1 MTAPRQPGFVRQV
14 LTIAAKDLRV
24 EWRSREILYTMVL
37 FAVMLVVIF
46 SFAISGG
53 AEVQEH
59 EVAGGIL
66 WVAVAF
72 TGTLGLGRIFE
83 RERDGETI
91 DALMLSPIP
100 RGALYFGKL
109 LGTLSYLL
117 ITEAVFIPLLVGLFH
132 LRVEAPGLLIAVALL
147 GTLGYAVVGSLFAA
161 ALMRVRGRAVMLA
174 ILTYPIVTPVIV
186 AGTKATAALLSQP
199 INIDGAMIWLH
210 LLIAF
215 DVVFLLLA
223 PLIFGAL
230 LSSD

>member
-1 MTAPRQPGFVRQV
+1 MTAPRPPGFLRQV
-14 LTIAAKDLRV
+14 ITIAAKDLRV

-37 FAVMLVVIF
+37 FAVLLVVIF

-53 AEVQEH
+53 TDVQEH

-109 LGTLSYLL
+109 LGTLAYLV
-117 ITEAVFIPLLVGLFH
+117 ITEIVFVPLLVGLFR
-132 LRVEAPGLLIAVALL
+132 LRVEAPGLLVLVVLL
-147 GTLGYAVVGSLFAA
+147 GTLGYAVLPELSVLWGASVARSPYAKSDVQSL
-161 ALMRVRGRAVMLA
+161 VRLSYLFGGRG
-174 ILTYPIVTPVIV
+174 
-186 AGTKATAALLSQP
+186 GT
-199 INIDGAMIWLH
+199 
-210 LLIAF
+210 
-215 DVVFLLLA
+215 
-223 PLIFGAL
+223 
-230 LSSD
+230 